1 MTIPTLSDFH
11 FTVPDDLVAQRPANP
26 RDSSRL
32 MVLRRE
38 TGEIH
43 HHHFR
48 DLPDLLDS
56 RYVIALNN
64 SRVIKARLEGLD
76 ATGAPVV
83 IFLLKPEG
91 ESTWCC
97 LGDSLHLPPV
107 GGEVR
112 FPGSSLV
119 ATLVAVADDATVS
132 FRFSGACELMAEIER
147 IGRMPLPPY
156 IQDDSG
162 EAQYQTVFAKE
173 AGSVAA
179 PTAGLHFTP
188 EVFAGLD
195 ARGVARAELTLH
207 VGYGTFARVTS
218 EDLSGHR
225 MHAEAFTLPPETA
238 ATLNAA
244 RSAGKRILSVGTT
257 ATRVL
262 ESCAD
267 ADGVLT
273 PRTGETSIF
282 IHPPYRFRAIDALL
296 TNFHMPGFTP
306 IMLVAAFAGFELTR
320 RAYEVA
326 IAERYRFYSF
336 GDSMLV
342 L

>member
-1 MTIPTLSDFH
+1 MLTLSHFQ
-11 FTVPDDLVAQRPANP
+11 FTVPDDLVAQRPATP

-32 MVLRRE
+32 MVLRRD

-43 HHHFR
+43 HHVFR
-48 DLPDLLDS
+48 DLPDLLDA
-56 RYVIALNN
+56 RYVVALNN
-64 SRVIKARLEGLD
+64 SRVIKARLEGVD
-76 ATGAPVV
+76 AAGAPVV
-83 IFLLKPEG
+83 IFLLKPVG
-91 ESTWCC
+91 EATWCC

-119 ATLVAVADDATVS
+119 ATLTEVADDATVD
-132 FRFSGACELMAEIER
+132 FRFSGVDDMMAEIER

-195 ARGVARAELTLH
+195 ARGVDRAELTLH

-218 EDLSGHR
+218 EDLGGHR
-225 MHAEAFTLPPETA
+225 MHAEAFTLSPETA
-238 ATLNAA
+238 AQLNAA
-244 RSAGKRILSVGTT
+244 RAEGRKVLSVGTT

-262 ESCAD
+262 ESCAEP
-267 ADGVLT
+267 DGRLV

-282 IHPPYRFRAIDALL
+282 IHPPYRFRAVDALL

-306 IMLVAAFAGFELTR
+306 IMLVAAFAGYDLTR
-320 RAYEVA
+320 RAYELA